1 MKCLAQEVFFF
12 YLFNYSFSPISSLF
26 LELILVM
33 LSVLN
38 LSSKSLSLS
47 VFFSLFVLLALCFEI
62 LLPLD
67 VPGQYMIIF
76 ILLLDNYVLGAY
88 YVQDSVAGIGCQ
100 QHISS
105 VYKRESSCS

>member
-1 MKCLAQEVFFF
+1 MKCLAQELFF
-12 YLFNYSFSPISSLF
+12 YLFNYCFSPISSLF

-47 VFFSLFVLLALCFEI
+47 VFSSLSVLLAPCFEI

-67 VPGQYMIIF
+67 LPGQYMIIF

-88 YVQDSVAGIGCQ
+88 YVQDSVVGI
-100 QHISS
+100 
-105 VYKRESSCS
+105 RR